1 MINRQQVIER
11 LKYFIIKEFDSLT
24 VGNPIICF
32 IKPIAIRV
40 IDKKLETL
48 DRNLS
53 LITDQDGNIDIEG
66 IINEIS
72 DSLIKSK
79 SFKLNIPVLGD
90 ISIGE
95 GKIEIPVPIVGK
107 NIIFSDQDLKLLKE
121 TLMEN

>member
-48 DRNLS
+48 DRNLN
-53 LITDQDGNIDIEG
+53 LITNQDGNIDIEG

>member
-48 DRNLS
+48 DRNLN

-90 ISIGE
+90 VSIGE